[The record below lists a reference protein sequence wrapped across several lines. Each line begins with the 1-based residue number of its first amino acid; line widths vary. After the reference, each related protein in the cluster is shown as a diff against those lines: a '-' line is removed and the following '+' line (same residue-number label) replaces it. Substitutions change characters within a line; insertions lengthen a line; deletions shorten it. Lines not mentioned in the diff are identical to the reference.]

1 MDRRTFLAAASCG
14 LGLAGSLTRW
24 SLAQPA
30 QIGLAS
36 QPIRRLTPPK
46 DELIRVACAISQG
59 TTDIDFVGPEAVFET
74 WHRDPVS
81 NKPAP
86 RFKIFTVS
94 QSLDPVGGWVPDFT
108 FNTVPSPH
116 VVVVPAQT
124 GSLAL
129 IEWLR
134 KIYATA
140 DVTMSVCVGARHL
153 ALAGLLTGKQA
164 TTHHESLAA
173 FEREFPDVHWMRGA
187 RFVETE
193 KISTAAGLTAGIDL
207 ALHVVDRYFGRE
219 AAQNVAEHLEYDGKR
234 WIMS

>member
-1 MDRRTFLAAASCG
+1 M
-14 LGLAGSLTRW
+14 
-24 SLAQPA
+24 
-30 QIGLAS
+30 
-36 QPIRRLTPPK
+36 
-46 DELIRVACAISQG
+46 
-59 TTDIDFVGPEAVFET
+59 FET

-164 TTHHESLAA
+164 DYSSRIAGRLR
-173 FEREFPDVHWMRGA
+173 ERVSGRGDWMRGA